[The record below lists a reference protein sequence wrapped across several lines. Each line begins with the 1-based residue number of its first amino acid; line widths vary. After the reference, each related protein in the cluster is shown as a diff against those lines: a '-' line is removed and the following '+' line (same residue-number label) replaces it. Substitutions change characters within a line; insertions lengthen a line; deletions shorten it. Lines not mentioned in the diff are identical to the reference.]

1 MKKLAEKM
9 KFGTGLKQVITNQF
23 NFTDIENP
31 FLNSDMT
38 LQNLKKER
46 HQRWLEKKEAR
57 RETIKTQMKDLE
69 KKLLIYKKYQK
80 EQGVTFTA

>member
-1 MKKLAEKM
+1 MNPLTTRQQLSPLAATPEMRKLAEKM
-9 KFGTGLKQVITNQF
+9 KFGSGLKQVITNQF

-57 RETIKTQMKDLE
+57 RETIKTQMKDL
-69 KKLLIYKKYQK
+69 
-80 EQGVTFTA
+80 

>member
-1 MKKLAEKM
+1 MQRKLEAVYKVNPATARQHLSPLVTPEMKKLAEKM

-38 LQNLKKER
+38 L
-46 HQRWLEKKEAR
+46 
-57 RETIKTQMKDLE
+57 
-69 KKLLIYKKYQK
+69 
-80 EQGVTFTA
+80 